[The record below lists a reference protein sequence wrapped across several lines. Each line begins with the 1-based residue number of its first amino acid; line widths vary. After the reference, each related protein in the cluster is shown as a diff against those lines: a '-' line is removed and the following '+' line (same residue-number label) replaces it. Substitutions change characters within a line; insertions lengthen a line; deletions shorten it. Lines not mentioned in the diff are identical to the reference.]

1 MEDTTTSVDQV
12 HDTIL
17 ETAARIANRMYVEL
31 QDVGYINYAP
41 GERFN
46 VERRA
51 ARGGMVSGQV
61 FRPDRGR
68 SEKSGLC
75 LSLDESIVQGRTEE
89 EIIELHEIGKAA
101 IIEAITRWHPD
112 LFAGLIVGEAR
123 QGRNYFDRKKFQ
135 QQRLF

>member
-1 MEDTTTSVDQV
+1 
-12 HDTIL
+12 
-17 ETAARIANRMYVEL
+17 
-31 QDVGYINYAP
+31 
-41 GERFN
+41 
-46 VERRA
+46 
-51 ARGGMVSGQV
+51 MVSGQV

-101 IIEAITRWHPD
+101 IMEAITRWHPD